1 MTIHEIQIFGK
12 EPVHHYYGHCRIDGN
27 YYPAGFGFPE
37 NHCLVCCVLY
47 CLPGHRVSFFG
58 PRYFH
63 ELQEFREKRGRQ
75 RLTKASLEE
84 EARQRLAAAKSSK
97 QQNEQDT
104 KEV

>member
-1 MTIHEIQIFGK
+1 MKFRFSVKSLFIITTVIAVLMGITIRLDLVSQKIVASFVVYFIVYLGI
-12 EPVHHYYGHCRIDGN
+12 V
-27 YYPAGFGFPE
+27 
-37 NHCLVCCVLY
+37 CL
-47 CLPGHRVSFFG
+47 FFG